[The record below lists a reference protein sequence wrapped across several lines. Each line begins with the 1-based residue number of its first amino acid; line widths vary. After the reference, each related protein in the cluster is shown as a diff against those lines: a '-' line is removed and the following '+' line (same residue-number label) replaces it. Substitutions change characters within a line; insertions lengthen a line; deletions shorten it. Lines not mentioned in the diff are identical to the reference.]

1 MNSVESIKEVAMAVV
16 KSSARRP
23 ECADEPASKKLKIK
37 TSSSYRGSNI
47 AKAIDIVLL
56 RAMSQCRLGDILSEP
71 TVLEELMKVDGL
83 SDEQKLLDIQL
94 DKVIDFQAIRDQLRS
109 KLENN

>member
-1 MNSVESIKEVAMAVV
+1 MNSVESIKEVAIAVV

-23 ECADEPASKKLKIK
+23 ES
-37 TSSSYRGSNI
+37 
-47 AKAIDIVLL
+47 KAIDIVPL
-56 RAMSQCRLGDILSEP
+56 RVMSQCRDILFEP

-83 SDEQKLLDIQL
+83 SDKQKLLDIQL
-94 DKVIDFQAIRDQLRS
+94 VWWEAKSHAKDKLIDFQAIRDQLRS